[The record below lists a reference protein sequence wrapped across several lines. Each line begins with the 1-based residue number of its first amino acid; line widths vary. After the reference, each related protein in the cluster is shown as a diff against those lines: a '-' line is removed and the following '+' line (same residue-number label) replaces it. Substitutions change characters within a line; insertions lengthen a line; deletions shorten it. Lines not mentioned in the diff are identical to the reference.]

1 MARFDQAFQ
10 TDRAVKKTERRPRQE
25 TVFIHY
31 SKLIDNQAQYCNE
44 KSREEIEALA
54 DLIEADGRI
63 LQNALIRKSDTDE
76 YELIAGHKRRRAA
89 KLLVEERGQEQ
100 FAFVPCMI
108 ENISDVR
115 AEFQVYSSNG
125 HHPKDDY
132 ERMHELERMKYL
144 LETYPEEFPEHLQR
158 GRMVERLA
166 RQMGMKR
173 TTVGEYLS
181 IAHNLGGR
189 GMEEFKNGII
199 KKSAAVELASLPP
212 EEQEKLIEQGA
223 TSHREIKAYKE
234 QKKTRQNQK
243 TERPVSEHPEPEQPK
258 PDYLEPKLPESDLL
272 RPEQAPEPES
282 QLAGQ
287 YGIINTD
294 MDIAEE
300 APEPEPASVPEAPP
314 RQMDNAAPPK
324 EADKAAPPRILPQ
337 LKNDEQRKEWLRD
350 YKSWGVWY
358 RDDNIGVEYY
368 KYDFPDGT
376 RLIAETY
383 PHHKETAPGQADYIP
398 YYLHLVG
405 GPKEREKNQ
414 YGLPKYPYH
423 EHYSRYPES
432 ETELTEFLKAVQR
445 K

>member
-10 TDRAVKKTERRPRQE
+10 KDNTVKRPERPPKRDTQY
-25 TVFIHY
+25 IHY
-31 SKLIDNQAQYCNE
+31 SKLVDNDAQYCNE
-44 KSREEIEALA
+44 RSKDEIETLA
-54 DLIEADGRI
+54 DLIEANGGI
-63 LQNALIRKSDTDE
+63 LQNVLVRKIDTDE
-76 YELIAGHKRRRAA
+76 YELLAGHKRRRAA
-89 KLLVEERGQEQ
+89 KLLVEERGREE
-100 FAFVPCMI
+100 FAFIPCMV
-108 ENISDVR
+108 ENISDAR
-115 AEFQVYSSNG
+115 AKFQVFSLNIF
-125 HHPKDDY
+125 HDKNDY
-132 ERMHELERMKYL
+132 EKMHELEQMKYL
-144 LETYPEEFPEHLQR
+144 LETYPKEFPESLQK

-166 RQMGMKR
+166 KQTGMKR
-173 TTVGEYLS
+173 TTVGEYLK
-181 IAHNLGGR
+181 IAKDLGEKGR
-189 GMEEFKNGII
+189 EEFKNGTI
-199 KKSAAVELASLPP
+199 KKGAAYALAGLPN
-212 EEQEKLIEQGA
+212 
-223 TSHREIKAYKE
+223 KE
-234 QKKTRQNQK
+234 QKTLIERGVTTATAINKYIAQK
-243 TERPVSEHPEPEQPK
+243 EGTVPEQEPERPVSERPEPEQP
-258 PDYLEPKLPESDLL
+258 EPDLL

-300 APEPEPASVPEAPP
+300 ASEPEPASVPEAPP
-314 RQMDNAAPPK
+314 RQMDDAAPPK
-324 EADKAAPPRILPQ
+324 EADKTAPPRILPQ
-337 LKNDEQRKEWLRD
+337 FEDDDQRKAWLRD

-414 YGLPKYPYH
+414 CGLPKYPYH

-432 ETELTEFLKAVQR
+432 ETELMEFLKAVQR